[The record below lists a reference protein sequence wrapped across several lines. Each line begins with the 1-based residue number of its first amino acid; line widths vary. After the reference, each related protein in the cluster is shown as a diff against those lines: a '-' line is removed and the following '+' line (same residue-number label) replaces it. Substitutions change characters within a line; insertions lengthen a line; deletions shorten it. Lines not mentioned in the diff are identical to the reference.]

1 LSRQPHEVR
10 CSSKTHRHSM
20 RRCRFLSNPENA
32 EVLVFVQDYNFNEIP
47 HTPENDRKFQKCRDI
62 VNKGLGLK
70 Q

>member
-1 LSRQPHEVR
+1 
-10 CSSKTHRHSM
+10 M

-32 EVLVFVQDYNFNEIP
+32 EVLAFVQDYNFNKIP
-47 HTPENDRKFQKCRDI
+47 HTRENDLNFQKCRDI